1 MSRRYKMDSHLWLE
15 IGTGYWQGT
24 ELELARA
31 PQFSSMWA
39 SSYGCLCFLIICFL
53 IIW

>member
-1 MSRRYKMDSHLWLE
+1 MSRRYKMDSHLCLE

-24 ELELARA
+24 ELELAGG

-39 SSYGCLCFLIICFL
+39 PSHAYAF
-53 IIW
+53 